1 MCGQYEVTFC
11 SFYTFKV
18 GITFFIFP
26 HHLYSLRLE
35 LRYLQCLIVNR
46 CGNIMRYVSKN
57 FFFFFLLSVPIIM
70 RMKRSQ
76 NQFLW
81 LKVPNKSR
89 EQRCAPYFKLVYSSL
104 VVTCNI
110 ICMVFIPR
118 DDFRQMDFETCNFY
132 KFRPALFLILRL
144 NFEVIIVTF
153 EVVIFSMF
161 CTWTGVVL
169 MNSNRSK
176 KAHRSLDHRA
186 KIKAGAICLVS
197 LETFNIEIS
206 FENYARIM
214 RELRSAGN

>member
-1 MCGQYEVTFC
+1 
-11 SFYTFKV
+11 
-18 GITFFIFP
+18 
-26 HHLYSLRLE
+26 
-35 LRYLQCLIVNR
+35 
-46 CGNIMRYVSKN
+46 
-57 FFFFFLLSVPIIM
+57 M

-89 EQRCAPYFKLVYSSL
+89 KQRCAPYFKLVYSSL

-206 FENYARIM
+206 FENYARITECGKLTFQGIVPTSHSTSQSVHSKKWHLPPDTM
-214 RELRSAGN
+214 IFLRLKISDAFELKSSKHWLNDVRGISCIRVSMSEGALCDSD